1 MAHRNGLPSFPSL
14 LLPKC
19 LHVQRRGNVSES
31 INPLLFTKHLSI
43 IYIQSSYQRNAVSGE
58 LEEITL
64 EIKNEI
70 EETEDIKSW
79 LV

>member
-19 LHVQRRGNVSES
+19 VHVQRRGNVSEPITTS
-31 INPLLFTKHLSI
+31 KCAVFNHF
-43 IYIQSSYQRNAVSGE
+43 IQPSYQRNAVSGE

-64 EIKNEI
+64 KITNEI
-70 EETEDIKSW
+70 EETEESKSW